1 MAAFAEAR
9 VSFLVM
15 GVQGVNH
22 YARAAGMLFTTQ
34 DYDVFLPPSAA
45 NELRAWRACRA
56 LGFDLWCGP
65 EPLGAPLDLFLARR
79 IVEARA
85 LVRAEGEGLQIDLS
99 LVMAGFTFASVW
111 RRRRVFKVEG
121 VRIPVARLSDIV
133 ASKAAAGRPK
143 DRLFLAT
150 HEEALR
156 DLVCPRRLR
165 RR

>member
-1 MAAFAEAR
+1 MR
-9 VSFLVM
+9 FLVI

-22 YARAAGMLFTTQ
+22 YARSAGMLFTTQ
-34 DYDVFLPPSAA
+34 DHDLFLPPSPS
-45 NELRAWRACRA
+45 NELRAWKVCRS

-65 EPLGAPLDLFLARR
+65 EPLGAPLDRFLAER
-79 IVEARA
+79 IVERRA
-85 LVRAEGEGLQIDLS
+85 LVRAEGEGLQIDLT
-99 LVMAGFTFASVW
+99 LVMAGLEFAPVW

-121 VRIPVARLSDIV
+121 VRVPVASLSDIV

-156 DLVCPRRLR
+156 DLVSPRRR
-165 RR
+165 RRS

>member
-1 MAAFAEAR
+1 VR
-9 VSFLVM
+9 FLVI

-22 YARAAGMLFTTQ
+22 YARSAGMLFTTQ
-34 DYDVFLPPSAA
+34 DHDLFLPPSPS
-45 NELRAWRACRA
+45 NELRAWKVCRS

-65 EPLGAPLDLFLARR
+65 EPLGAPLDRFLAER
-79 IVEARA
+79 IVERRA
-85 LVRAEGEGLQIDLS
+85 LVRAEGEGLQIDLT
-99 LVMAGFTFASVW
+99 LVMAGLEFAPVW

-121 VRIPVARLSDIV
+121 VRVPVASLSDIV

-156 DLVCPRRLR
+156 DLVSPRRR
-165 RR
+165 RRS